1 MKVGLPKVLNIV
13 SKLIGPELSS
23 VTPNT
28 EETDNNIKW
37 PNEEKGQTTEEDELW
52 KKFERKKNSKKPYT
66 PTPEELTIIK
76 ELLTTDDD
84 YLNTC
89 TISIMNDGE
98 ISVSTSIAS
107 WRALAGREWWINTK
121 DKTIKCVA
129 MN

>member
-1 MKVGLPKVLNIV
+1 MKVNLPNVLNV
-13 SKLIGPELSS
+13 CSKLIGTELSS
-23 VTPNT
+23 VEPNT
-28 EETDNNIKW
+28 EDTNNNLKW
-37 PNEEKGQTTEEDELW
+37 SNEEKGQTTEEYELW
-52 KKFERKKNSKKPYT
+52 KKFIRKGKSKKPYT
-66 PTPEELTIIK
+66 PTSEELIIIK
-76 ELLTTDDD
+76 ELLTADDD

-98 ISVSTSIAS
+98 ISVRTSEAS

>member
-13 SKLIGPELSS
+13 SKLIGQELAS

-28 EETDNNIKW
+28 EETNNNIKW
-37 PNEEKGQTTEEDELW
+37 SNEEKGQTTEEDELW

-66 PTPEELTIIK
+66 PTSEELTIIK

-84 YLNTC
+84 YLNSC

-98 ISVSTSIAS
+98 ISVNTSRTS
-107 WRALAGREWWINTK
+107 WIALAGREWWINTK

-129 MN
+129 MS

>member
-1 MKVGLPKVLNIV
+1 MKVGLQNILNIV

-28 EETDNNIKW
+28 EETDNSLKW
-37 PNEEKGQTTEEDELW
+37 SNEEKGQTTEEDELW

-66 PTPEELTIIK
+66 PTSEELTIIK
-76 ELLTTDDD
+76 ELLTADDD

-98 ISVSTSIAS
+98 ISVSTSRAS
-107 WRALAGREWWINTK
+107 WLALAGGEWWINTK

-129 MN
+129 MS

>member
-13 SKLIGPELSS
+13 SKLIGQELAS

-28 EETDNNIKW
+28 EETNNNIKW
-37 PNEEKGQTTEEDELW
+37 SNEEKGQTTEEDELW

-66 PTPEELTIIK
+66 PTSEEFTIIK
-76 ELLTTDDD
+76 ELLTADDD
-84 YLNTC
+84 YINTC

-98 ISVSTSIAS
+98 ISVSTSRAS
-107 WRALAGREWWINTK
+107 WLALAGREWWINTK

>member
-1 MKVGLPKVLNIV
+1 MKVGLQNILNIV
-13 SKLIGPELSS
+13 SKLIGTELSS

-28 EETDNNIKW
+28 EETENNIKW

-66 PTPEELTIIK
+66 PTSEELTIIK
-76 ELLTTDDD
+76 ELLTADDD

-98 ISVSTSIAS
+98 ISVSTSKS
-107 WRALAGREWWINTK
+107 NWRSLAGREWWINTK

-129 MN
+129 MS